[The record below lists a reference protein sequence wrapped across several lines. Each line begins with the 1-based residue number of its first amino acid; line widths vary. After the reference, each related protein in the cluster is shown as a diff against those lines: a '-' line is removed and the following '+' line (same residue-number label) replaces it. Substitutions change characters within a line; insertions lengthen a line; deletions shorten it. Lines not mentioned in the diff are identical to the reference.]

1 MKKLKIEIKR
11 LDPVGILIEKR
22 KMEIEFDE
30 TRGDVVKENE
40 VHEGMKR
47 EHLFLQIGE
56 HTYRVGDDGEL
67 T

>member
-56 HTYRVGDDGEL
+56 HNYRVGDDGKL